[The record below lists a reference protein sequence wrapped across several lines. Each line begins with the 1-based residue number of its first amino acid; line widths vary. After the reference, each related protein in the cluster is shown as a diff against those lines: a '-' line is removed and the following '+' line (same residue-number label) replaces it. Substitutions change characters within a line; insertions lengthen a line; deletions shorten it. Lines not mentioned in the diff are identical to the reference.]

1 MHRYGILLPSMDNN
15 LLTIGKTAK
24 LLGVSIDTLRR
35 WDKSGKF
42 SSVRISSGGNRY
54 YRKSD
59 VDLFIKDPLAMA
71 LNWATSV
78 SPYEP
83 DQRYYCKTRDVFQ
96 VRLEHMLAE
105 LSGEGNMVLPSLVSA
120 VAGEIGNNSFDHN
133 LGNWP
138 DILGTY
144 FSYSLTEKKIILADR
159 GLGILFT
166 LKKVKPDLKNHKD
179 ALKVAFTETV
189 SGRAPE
195 SRGNGLKFVRNIVT
209 QNPIKLTFQTGNARL
224 ELQQDK
230 KDLEIEISERYIRGC
245 LAIVEY

>member
-1 MHRYGILLPSMDNN
+1 MNKN
-15 LLTIGKTAK
+15 LLTIGQTAK

-59 VDLFIKDPLAMA
+59 VDLFIKEPLAMA
-71 LNWATSV
+71 QNWATSI
-78 SPYEP
+78 SAYEP
-83 DQRYYCKTRDVFQ
+83 DQKYYCKTRDVFQ
-96 VRLEHMLAE
+96 ARLEHFQSE
-105 LSGEGNMVLPSLVSA
+105 LLNGTNNVSPSLISA
-120 VAGEIGNNSFDHN
+120 IAGEIGNNSFDHN

-138 DILGTY
+138 DILGIY
-144 FSYSLTEKKIILADR
+144 FSYSLTERKIILVDR

-166 LKKVKPDLKNHKD
+166 LKKVRPNLKSHKE
-179 ALKVAFTETV
+179 ALEVAFTERV

-195 SRGNGLKFVRNIVT
+195 SRGDGLKFVRNIVT
-209 QNPIKLTFQTGNARL
+209 QNPIKLTFQTGNAFL

-230 KDLEIEISERYIRGC
+230 QDLEVEIKENSIPGC
-245 LAIVEY
+245 LAVIEYK

>member
-1 MHRYGILLPSMDNN
+1 MNSN
-15 LLTIGKTAK
+15 LLTIGQTSK

-42 SSVRISSGGNRY
+42 SSVRISAGGNRY

-59 VDLFIKDPLAMA
+59 VDLFIKEPLAMA
-71 LNWATSV
+71 QNWATSV
-78 SPYEP
+78 SAYEP
-83 DQRYYCKTRDVFQ
+83 DQEYYCKTRDVFQ
-96 VRLEHMLAE
+96 ARLEHLQSE
-105 LSGEGNMVLPSLVSA
+105 LLDTNNVSTSLISA
-120 VAGEIGNNSFDHN
+120 IAGEIGNNSFDHN

-138 DILGTY
+138 DVLGIY

-166 LKKVKPDLKNHKD
+166 LKKVRPDLNDHKE

-195 SRGNGLKFVRNIVT
+195 SRGNGLKFVRNIVM
-209 QNPIKLTFQTGNARL
+209 QNPIKLTFQTGDAFL
-224 ELQQDK
+224 ELEQGKQD
-230 KDLEIEISERYIRGC
+230 IEIGISKRSVPGC
-245 LAIVEY
+245 LAVIEY